1 MKITPEAASKYPDLD
16 DLVNLYSRR
25 NKQSV
30 FWEDQVHA
38 HLSIVDAQPNMLVW
52 EFDVEEKHCNQ
63 LGNMH
68 GGCVATIIDICS
80 SFAIL
85 VFEGKRKWKLIGVS
99 TDLGVSYMRGIPA
112 GRKARLE
119 CDVQRVGKTLANIY
133 TKVYDEDGNLCYAGS
148 HTKYC
153 IDANL

>member
-1 MKITPEAASKYPDLD
+1 MYHDKDLD
-16 DLVNLYSRR
+16 
-25 NKQSV
+25 
-30 FWEDQVHA
+30 
-38 HLSIVDAQPNMLVW
+38 QPMLLI
-52 EFDVEEKHCNQ
+52 Q
-63 LGNMH
+63 L
-68 GGCVATIIDICS
+68 I
-80 SFAIL
+80 
-85 VFEGKRKWKLIGVS
+85 GKRKWKLIGVS